1 MQLHSSRSD
10 VQKQLGVL
18 VVDDDESLLDEMVT
32 TLADEGFSVH
42 SATSGAEAIRHIE
55 CNPRIG
61 VLLTDVRMPGMDG
74 LQLIEELLTKLPAG
88 TPGPQVIVLTGHGT
102 MDTAVRALQLSA
114 DDFLCK
120 PVVRADLVATIRRAM
135 DRSLDA
141 HDRIA
146 DRDGV
151 LKHLS
156 TMQSTLAGIKTTV
169 NRFIDGDETPIEM
182 GPAASDPLPAPAASP
197 ADMSARVRA
206 MLHEHKIR
214 ARVFQDGI
222 FVDPSWD
229 MLLDLML
236 AHIEKREMYLTGLC
250 AGSGLALTT
259 ALRRVEQL
267 IAAGLVQRHDDP
279 ADRRRVIVSLT
290 TCGQERL
297 SAYLGQTE
305 RKRPGES
312 APGLAVAASSAAR

>member
-1 MQLHSSRSD
+1 MQPSRPD
-10 VQKQLGVL
+10 TQRQLGVL

-32 TLADEGFSVH
+32 TLADEGFAVH
-42 SATSGAEAIRHIE
+42 SARHALEAIQHIQ

-74 LQLIEELLTKLPAG
+74 LQLVEELLAKLPAG

-120 PVVRADLVATIRRAM
+120 PVVRADLVSAVRRAM
-135 DRSLDA
+135 DRNMDA
-141 HDRIA
+141 HARIA
-146 DRDGV
+146 DQDGV
-151 LKHLS
+151 LKRLS
-156 TMQSTLAGIKTTV
+156 QMQSTLTGIKTTV
-169 NRFIDGDETPIEM
+169 NRFLAIDEAAPETD
-182 GPAASDPLPAPAASP
+182 PAGIDPSTAAPVSSD
-197 ADMSARVRA
+197 DMSARVRS
-206 MLHEHKIR
+206 MLYEHRVR

-236 AHIEKREMYLTGLC
+236 AHIEKRDMYLTGLC
-250 AGSGLALTT
+250 AGSSMALTT

-267 IAAGLVQRHDDP
+267 IATGLVQRRDDP

-290 TCGQERL
+290 ESGLERL

-305 RKRPGES
+305 RTRRGDSKP
-312 APGLAVAASSAAR
+312 ALASSAP